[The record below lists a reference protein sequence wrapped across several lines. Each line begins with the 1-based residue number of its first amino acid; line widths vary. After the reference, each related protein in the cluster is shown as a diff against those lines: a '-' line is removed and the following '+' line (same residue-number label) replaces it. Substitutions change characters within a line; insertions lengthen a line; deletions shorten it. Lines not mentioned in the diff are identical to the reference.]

1 MKIKNL
7 SLSFGIHEIF
17 KNVNLDIPENEKV
30 GIVGVNGAGKSTFF
44 KLIMNKLQADEGKI
58 IINQDYNID
67 LIPQVLEDEIN
78 DLSIDVFSYLESG
91 RPIKELENNLQK
103 LYEDIGIEKNDS
115 KQKSLFKK
123 VDKIE
128 QRLNYYRHYQAEE
141 DLLKIIYGMKID
153 DNLLNSKLSEISGGQ
168 KSKITF
174 ARLLYSNPDIM
185 LLDEPTNH
193 LDEDTKIFVTN
204 YLKNYK
210 GSLYIISHD
219 IKFLNE
225 ITTKILFID
234 KRTKNMELFDGNYDR
249 FLKLHNEK
257 EKNLSRL
264 IEIEEE
270 KERKLQSFIDKYSS
284 SSGKRKR
291 VVQDREKKLEKLL
304 NNKIEVIRPQKQLKI
319 DVEIETKSS
328 IIPLKIKNL
337 YFKYDKNYIIHNL
350 SFEIE
355 RGEKFLVV
363 GQNGVGKSTLLK
375 LIVDKLKPNSGE
387 ILLGTKVKI
396 AYYAQEHEL
405 LKKDKNIIENF
416 QDINISDKKL
426 RSFLGRF
433 LFFGDDIYKKI
444 ANLSPGE
451 RSRVALAKLVLSKAN
466 LLILDEPT
474 NHLDKDTQKIIAE
487 TFKSYKGTMLVVSHN
502 PEFVDNLGVERLLLL
517 PSGKI
522 HFYDKNTI
530 EKYEKINNSI
540 NIKNVKNM

>member
-7 SLSFGIHEIF
+7 SLSFGVHEIF

-103 LYEDIGIEKNDS
+103 LYEDIGIEKNDF

-219 IKFLNE
+219 IEFLNE

-234 KRTKNMELFDGNYDR
+234 KIPKNMELFDGNYDR
-249 FLKLHNEK
+249 FLKLNNEK

-304 NNKIEVIRPQKQLKI
+304 NNKIEVIRPLKQVKI

-405 LKKDKNIIENF
+405 LEKNKTIFENF
-416 QDINISDKKL
+416 NDVDITDKKL

-433 LFFGDDIYKKI
+433 LFFEDDIYKKVST
-444 ANLSPGE
+444 LSPGE
-451 RSRVALAKLVLSKAN
+451 RARVALAKISLSKAN

-487 TFKSYKGTMLVVSHN
+487 TFKDYKGTMLVVSHN
-502 PEFVDNLGVERLLLL
+502 PEFVDNLGIERVLLL

-522 HFYDKNTI
+522 YFYDRKI
-530 EKYEKINNSI
+530 VKKYEKIN
-540 NIKNVKNM
+540 KNELKHL